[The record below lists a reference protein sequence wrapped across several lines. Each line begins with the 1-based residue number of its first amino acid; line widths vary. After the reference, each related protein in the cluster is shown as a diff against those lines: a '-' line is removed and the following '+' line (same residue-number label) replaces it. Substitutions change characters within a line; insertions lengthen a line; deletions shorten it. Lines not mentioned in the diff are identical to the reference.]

1 MVTLEEIKQYLRIDY
16 EDDDVLLGDM
26 INAAERLC
34 MSVARIDDA
43 KEFHKNPCARVA
55 VMFVVAYLYEH
66 REEAEH
72 KDLTLSL
79 RSLLMDIR
87 REDF

>member
-1 MVTLEEIKQYLRIDY
+1 MVTLEEMKQYLRIDY
-16 EDDDVLLGDM
+16 EDDDVLISDM

-34 MSVARIDDA
+34 MSVARMEDV
-43 KEFHKNPCARVA
+43 KEFHKNPSARIA

-79 RSLLMDIR
+79 RSLLMDVR
-87 REDF
+87 QEGF

>member
-1 MVTLEEIKQYLRIDY
+1 MVTLEEIKRYLRIDY
-16 EDDDVLLGDM
+16 EDDDVLIGDM

-43 KEFHKNPCARVA
+43 KEFHKNPCARTA

-66 REEAEH
+66 REEADH
-72 KDLTLSL
+72 KDMTLSL

-87 REDF
+87 QEGF